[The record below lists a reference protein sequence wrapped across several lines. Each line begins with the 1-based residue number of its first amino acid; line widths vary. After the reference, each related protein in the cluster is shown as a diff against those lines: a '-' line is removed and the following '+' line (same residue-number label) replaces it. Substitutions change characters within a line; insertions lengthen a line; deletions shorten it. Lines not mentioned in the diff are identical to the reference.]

1 MPSPSFLPALYVKIS
16 IFLMNMM
23 IPPSMMHYMLLGYS
37 PCRVKQMEGG
47 FRLIVQYPQEE
58 AIFLSDNAKY

>member
-1 MPSPSFLPALYVKIS
+1 
-16 IFLMNMM
+16 MNMM